1 MSDLVALV
9 CTVAL
14 ALWFIGLS
22 SVLVVACGGTWV
34 PKAARQIARFADRPE
49 SRSRQRLRNV
59 VSSVLLV
66 LSQVVAVALFAG
78 NLGRVT
84 VSETLM
90 LAAEPAIAA
99 AWAAYLVRHAVASH
113 GRNRS

>member
-9 CTVAL
+9 CTVTF

-22 SVLVVACGGTWV
+22 SVLAAACGGTWV
-34 PKAARQIARFADRPE
+34 PKVARQIGGLPDRPE
-49 SRSRQRLRNV
+49 VRWQRRLRIV
-59 VSSVLLV
+59 VSSAFLV
-66 LSQVVAVALFAG
+66 LSQVVAVGAIAQ
-78 NLGRVT
+78 NLGRLA
-84 VSETLM
+84 VSETLI